1 MTTTKDFERMF
12 SFDIEKSL
20 YCDNLNISAV
30 VYMFEDIVSGNVYVG
45 TSVNFRERLASHI
58 INARNI
64 VDNRRSW
71 FYNIVRKYGWIRFNV
86 YILERGLTQKQ
97 GFIYEKKWIKILD
110 SYHNGYNMTEGGEG
124 TGEGAAHH
132 QARKIRGVNLDT
144 RDEFQWDWI
153 GGAAGDL
160 GISYHNII
168 QTLSGNNK
176 QVFDFDR
183 MNRYTFKYEED
194 ESDWDFSISPKEIA
208 VITRNIDTKEIQ
220 KFLSV
225 SDATREL
232 NGSTTNVF
240 RVLREQ
246 QTQFYSRDKKN
257 RYEVQLDPITREWD
271 DTIIHHRDHKNIPVV
286 AYTKEGDLFSIYKS
300 ATEASRV
307 LNIERGNISMCAL
320 HYDGYRYAGDFIWE
334 FADPDLRAE
343 QKPRK
348 AYKGAV
354 YYIKDDQTITFSTYK
369 SAALSIPDPIYAW
382 GYRVKRIKESIS
394 SGFPDSQGLR
404 WYKSM

>member
-1 MTTTKDFERMF
+1 M
-12 SFDIEKSL
+12 
-20 YCDNLNISAV
+20 
-30 VYMFEDIVSGNVYVG
+30 
-45 TSVNFRERLASHI
+45 
-58 INARNI
+58 
-64 VDNRRSW
+64 
-71 FYNIVRKYGWIRFNV
+71 
-86 YILERGLTQKQ
+86 
-97 GFIYEKKWIKILD
+97 
-110 SYHNGYNMTEGGEG
+110 
-124 TGEGAAHH
+124 
-132 QARKIRGVNLDT
+132 
-144 RDEFQWDWI
+144 
-153 GGAAGDL
+153 
-160 GISYHNII
+160 
-168 QTLSGNNK
+168 
-176 QVFDFDR
+176 
-183 MNRYTFKYEED
+183 
-194 ESDWDFSISPKEIA
+194 
-208 VITRNIDTKEIQ
+208 
-220 KFLSV
+220 
-225 SDATREL
+225 
-232 NGSTTNVF
+232 
-240 RVLREQ
+240 
-246 QTQFYSRDKKN
+246 
-257 RYEVQLDPITREWD
+257 DPITREWD